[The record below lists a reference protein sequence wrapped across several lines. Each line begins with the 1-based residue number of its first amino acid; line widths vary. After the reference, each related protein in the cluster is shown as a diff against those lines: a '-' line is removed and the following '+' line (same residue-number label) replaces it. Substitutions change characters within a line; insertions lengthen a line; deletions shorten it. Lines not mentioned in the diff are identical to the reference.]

1 MKMLKALS
9 QAIVD
14 LDEDKIHKLVKEKIE
29 AGNDPVSIIKEC
41 KDGMRAVGDLFNEKK
56 YLLSELIMS
65 GEIFKDIMYD
75 LEPLFGNVE
84 QGDKGDVII
93 IGTVKDDIHDIGKD
107 IVITLLKVEGF
118 TVVDLGV
125 DVSAEKFV
133 EAVKETGAKIV
144 AISCLLSNTFFN
156 MKGVITKITEAGLR
170 EKVKIVIGGA
180 ACNDE
185 VCKYVGADYYALE
198 ATLGIDYMKKIY
210 ERS

>member
-1 MKMLKALS
+1 MKILKALS

-75 LEPLFGNVE
+75 LEPLFGNVDE
-84 QGDKGDVII
+84 GEKGDIVI

-107 IVITLLKVEGF
+107 IVITLLKAEGF

-125 DVSAEKFV
+125 DVSADKFV
-133 EAVKETGAKIV
+133 AAVQETGAKVV
-144 AISCLLSNTFFN
+144 AISCLLSNTLFN
-156 MKGVITKITEAGLR
+156 MKDVISKITDAGLR
-170 EKVKIVIGGA
+170 DKVKIVIGGA
-180 ACNDE
+180 VCNEE
-185 VCKYVGADYYALE
+185 VRKYVSADYYALE
-198 ATLGIDYMKKIY
+198 ATLGIDYIKKIY
-210 ERS
+210 KRS

>member
-1 MKMLKALS
+1 MKILKALS

-29 AGNDPVSIIKEC
+29 ASEDPVSIIKEC
-41 KDGMRAVGDLFNEKK
+41 RDGMRAVGDLFNEKK

-75 LEPLFGNVE
+75 LEPLFGDIE
-84 QGDKGDVII
+84 EGEKGDVVV

-107 IVITLLKVEGF
+107 IVITLLKAEGF

-125 DVSAEKFV
+125 DVSADKFV
-133 EAVKETGAKIV
+133 EAVKDTGARVV
-144 AISCLLSNTFFN
+144 ALSCLLSNTFLN
-156 MKGVITKITEAGLR
+156 MKEVIRKITEAGLR
-170 EKVKIVIGGA
+170 GNIKIVIGGA
-180 ACNDE
+180 ACDE
-185 VCKYVGADYYALE
+185 DVCKYVGADYYAAE
-198 ATLGIDYMKKIY
+198 ATLGISYIKEVY